1 MNHSLIA
8 VTDPHHRFLAIT
20 EASLVQQLQS
30 RHRMTVD
37 DAKDAA
43 ATAVVK
49 LLPNVTRALE
59 SYPSAQVYAGA
70 VARSTVEDFFRAQR
84 AQRGE
89 GARLVTDPRD
99 ATRQVTK
106 RTVVALNDE
115 AVRHRDTLDLEA
127 EVVEEGALE
136 ALLSGLAPFDRRLV
150 RAIAVDGYT
159 VSEVA
164 YILGLT
170 RETVSR
176 RYHRCL
182 RKLRAH
188 LGDRTQPLVAA

>member
-1 MNHSLIA
+1 MNHSLTSSSHPHDDFVTA
-8 VTDPHHRFLAIT
+8 VQTTLVARLR
-20 EASLVQQLQS
+20 AS
-30 RHRMTVD
+30 HRMTVD

-70 VARSTVEDFFRAQR
+70 VARSAVEDFFRAQR

-115 AVRHRDTLDLEA
+115 AARHRDTLDLEGD
-127 EVVEEGALE
+127 VVAQRAVE

-176 RYHRCL
+176 RYHQCL